1 MDEQPKRRR
10 GCLFYG
16 CITGAVC
23 LVAILIAALLG
34 LHQVK
39 KLLYQYTDDGP
50 TPMPPLQMSPEQIER
65 VRQRVE
71 DFRDAVR
78 TGRATSPLELSGDD
92 INALIDSDPEFRQ
105 LKGKLRVAIEGSQLK
120 GQLSL
125 PLTEL
130 GLPRFK
136 GRYLNGTAS
145 LGLSFQNGTLLVYAQ
160 ELTVKG
166 KPLPMAYMDAIR
178 KQNLAQKIEEEP
190 RAAAALKQ
198 LQDIQVKDGKLII
211 TPKPPSTR

>member
-1 MDEQPKRRR
+1 MEEQPKRR

-16 CITGAVC
+16 CITGVVC

-34 LHQVK
+34 LHQLK
-39 KLLYQYTDDGP
+39 KLLYQSTDDGP
-50 TPMPPLQMSPEQIER
+50 APMPALQMTPEQIER

-78 TGRATSPLELSGDD
+78 TGRPTAPLELSGDD
-92 INALIDSDPEFRQ
+92 INALIASDPDFRE
-105 LKGKLRVAIEGSQLK
+105 LKGKLHVTIDGSQVK
-120 GQLSL
+120 SQLSL
-125 PLTEL
+125 PLVEL

-145 LGLSFQNGTLLVYAQ
+145 LGVSFQNGTLLVYAQ
-160 ELTVKG
+160 ELVVKG
-166 KPLPMAYMDAIR
+166 KPLPMVYMDVIR
-178 KQNLAQKIEEEP
+178 KENLAQKVEEEP

-198 LQDIQVKDGKLII
+198 LQEIQVKDGKLII
-211 TPKPPSTR
+211 VPKPPSAR